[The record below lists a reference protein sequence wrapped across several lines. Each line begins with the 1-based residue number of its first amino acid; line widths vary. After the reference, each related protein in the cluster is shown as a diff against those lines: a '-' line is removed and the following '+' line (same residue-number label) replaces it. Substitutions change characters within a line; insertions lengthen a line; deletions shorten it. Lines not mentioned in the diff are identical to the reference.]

1 MIKYLEKQNMK
12 YCGIELKSNEARIVS
27 IEVDETGEYNY
38 ISTKTKKIKLNDS
51 KSQEATRF
59 FKEEFTAFFQ
69 DNNFEKIGIKERMR
83 KGKFAGGAD
92 SFKMEGIIQ
101 TLDFPIEILH
111 TATVKAKIKDKKLKT
126 DEINSYQQ
134 EALKVALSLM

>member
-1 MIKYLEKQNMK
+1 MK

-27 IEVDETGEYNY
+27 IQVDGTGEYEF
-38 ISTKTKKIKLNDS
+38 ISTQTKKIKLDDS
-51 KSQEATRF
+51 KSQEAAIAFRKTF
-59 FKEEFTAFFQ
+59 ETFFQ
-69 DNNFEKIGIKERMR
+69 KNNFERIGIKERMR

-111 TATVKAKIKDKKLKT
+111 TATIKAKIKEKTSKT
-126 DEINSYQQ
+126 DGINSYQE
-134 EALKVALSLM
+134 EALKVALSIF